1 LPPFFKATFVRAW
14 EMLLNVFTTRS
25 TMEFERFT
33 QMTLLLNPAAGAR
46 YMASGASPAVINVTS
61 VSAGAMAG
69 ENPRLCEETFTEL
82 ISASRFDSAWDLL
95 TPDSQASW
103 TDRESFVREMGDR
116 QPGRGLLGSKVREV
130 RMLAQWT
137 DEQTSKTYQEVA
149 ELVVDYRV
157 RQRAR
162 ETIVTQDVHLVNVNG
177 GWKSLCYRT
186 SA

>member
-1 LPPFFKATFVRAW
+1 MPPIFKAAFVRAW
-14 EMLLNVFTTRS
+14 QMLLNVFTTRS

-33 QMTLLLNPAAGAR
+33 RLPLPAAVGSSAA
-46 YMASGASPAVINVTS
+46 YSAPGASPAIMNVTS
-61 VSAGAMAG
+61 VSAGAVAG
-69 ENPRLCEETFTEL
+69 ENPTLCEETFTEL

-103 TDRESFVREMGDR
+103 RDKESFSREMDAR

-137 DEQTSKTYQEVA
+137 DEHTSKTYREVA

-157 RQRAR
+157 RHRAR

-186 SA
+186 

>member
-1 LPPFFKATFVRAW
+1 MPPIFKAAVVRSW
-14 EMLLNVFTTRS
+14 RLLLNVFTTRS

-33 QMTLLLNPAAGAR
+33 RMPLPTGTGSAAPYTA
-46 YMASGASPAVINVTS
+46 AGASPAVMNVTS
-61 VSAGAMAG
+61 VSAGAVAG
-69 ENPRLCEETFTEL
+69 ENPTLCEETFTEL
-82 ISASRFDSAWDLL
+82 ISASRFASAWDLL

-103 TDRESFVREMGDR
+103 QDKESFTREMGAR

-137 DEQTSKTYQEVA
+137 DEHTSKTYHEVA

-157 RQRAR
+157 RRQAR
-162 ETIVTQDVHLVNVNG
+162 ESIVTQDVHLVNVNG

-186 SA
+186 